1 MGCQIENYL
10 NYIIAFFNS
19 ESCPKDGCPSNKI
32 LQQVPK
38 LGPDDTVIVL
48 LHGNAKVNNFK
59 FFFHQNNFQY
69 LNSTTNITSESRSNS
84 STCGLQKIPKTWI
97 LYFDF
102 GL

>member
-1 MGCQIENYL
+1 MPDRKLPQLYHC
-10 NYIIAFFNS
+10 FFNR

-59 FFFHQNNFQY
+59 FF
-69 LNSTTNITSESRSNS
+69 SPS
-84 STCGLQKIPKTWI
+84 K
-97 LYFDF
+97 
-102 GL
+102 

>member
-1 MGCQIENYL
+1 M
-10 NYIIAFFNS
+10 
-19 ESCPKDGCPSNKI
+19 
-32 LQQVPK
+32 PK

-59 FFFHQNNFQY
+59 FFSLSKLF
-69 LNSTTNITSESRSNS
+69 LIPSTTNITSESRSNS

-97 LYFDF
+97 LYFDL